1 MTRVSADFN
10 RISNFRIIMV
20 WGIVLALLLFLVM
33 RLLVIQVLS
42 PEKLIREGNSRVL
55 RAFSFEPPRGLIT
68 DRRGKILAISVPVKS
83 VYADARTMTE
93 AGFTA
98 DAEQMATL
106 AGILE
111 VDASRLEEM
120 LSDPARRSVR
130 LKRYLSPERARRL
143 EALHIP
149 GLSIADNYQRSY
161 PTGEINAQLVGMLN
175 ADGNGVYGVEQSFNS
190 YLASTSSKS
199 MAKKDLHGHIIENM
213 GVIQEGKA
221 GGNLMLSVDDRLQVF
236 AYNALTE
243 AVTHHQADHGNA
255 ILMDIRTGEVLAM
268 VGSPSFDPNERS
280 RFRPELAL
288 NRALADSFEPGSTV
302 KPLVALSALEA
313 GVTSWHEIFD
323 TRPYTVDGKLISDS
337 HPMSSGTLSDILKY
351 SSNTGMARI
360 AQRMGPLKVLRTLE
374 QFGLGH
380 RTASGLAGEVDGTL
394 NAGRS
399 FWAEID
405 KATLGFGY
413 GIAVTAMQLTS
424 AYATLAN
431 YGSRVR
437 VSLLRS
443 HQPEVGVQVA
453 SPHEVRRLH
462 EALETIVTEGTG
474 TVASISRYRIA
485 GKTGTA
491 RIAGAGGY
499 AQKKYIA
506 TFAGFAPITS
516 PRFAL
521 VVVIKNPR
529 SGGIYGG
536 QVSGPVFQKIMT
548 RALQM
553 YNIEP
558 DAAAQ

>member
-1 MTRVSADFN
+1 MARVSADFD

-20 WGIVLALLLFLVM
+20 WGIVAALLLFLVT
-33 RLLVIQVLS
+33 RLLIIQVIS

-83 VYADARTMTE
+83 VYADARVMAE
-93 AGFTA
+93 AGFTD
-98 DAEQMATL
+98 DAAQMGKL
-106 AGILE
+106 AAILE
-111 VDASRLEEM
+111 VEESRLRE
-120 LSDPARRSVR
+120 LLGDPARRSVR

-143 EALHIP
+143 EALHVP

-161 PTGEINAQLVGMLN
+161 PTGEVNAQLVGMLN

-190 YLASTSSKS
+190 YLAATSSKS

-255 ILMDIRTGEVLAM
+255 ILMDVRTGEVLAM

-313 GVTSWHEIFD
+313 GVTSWNETFD
-323 TRPYTVDGKLISDS
+323 TRPYTVDGKRISDS
-337 HPMSSGTLSDILKY
+337 HPMASGSLRDILKY

-360 AQRMGPLKVLRTLE
+360 AQRMGPLKILRTLE
-374 QFGLGH
+374 QFGLGRH
-380 RTASGLAGEVDGTL
+380 TSSGLVGEVDGTL
-394 NAGRS
+394 NAGRR

-453 SPHEVRRLH
+453 SPREVRRLH

-499 AQKKYIA
+499 AEKKYIA
-506 TFAGFAPITS
+506 TFAGFAPISS

-558 DAAAQ
+558 DAAAR